1 MWVKETVNKNE
12 YKVFIRIL
20 SSGFFNC
27 LFKVFK
33 TLLSEEENIL
43 LWFMIGI
50 ELFINSWEIDLSI
63 QKTIVKK
70 RYIFVI
76 NCVERS
82 DSR

>member
-12 YKVFIRIL
+12 YKVFFRIL

-50 ELFINSWEIDLSI
+50 ELFINSG
-63 QKTIVKK
+63 K
-70 RYIFVI
+70 
-76 NCVERS
+76 
-82 DSR
+82 